1 MLLVRLSW
9 LRAAHRVHVWT
20 GRAARGG
27 GARPAGPRRGT
38 ASSQLEHVES
48 EVHARILSFDPLSY
62 PAGRIRQAR
71 ARSSGARARPRA
83 QNVHTEAGAR
93 SCRGMGRD
101 RAPAGETFACMDA
114 FVSPGSPASETFA
127 CTDAIVSPGDR
138 THLSETL
145 ACMDT
150 IVSPGGLPAETLACM
165 DAFVSPE
172 GRSPSARDVWKVPRC
187 RHLAAGSAGF
197 GVDMRLSGGWDGGR
211 PYSSYA
217 GSLAN
222 RSSPTRT
229 TGSSSA
235 RRGQGANCS
244 GRPAR

>member
-1 MLLVRLSW
+1 MSNLRYTRGSFLST
-9 LRAAHRVHVWT
+9 LYLTRPGASGKRGRGPRAR
-20 GRAARGG
+20 GRAHVRKTSTPKPVPAVVGEWGGIARLP
-27 GARPAGPRRGT
+27 ARHSRAWM
-38 ASSQLEHVES
+38 
-48 EVHARILSFDPLSY
+48 PLS
-62 PAGRIRQAR
+62 RQETLQAKH
-71 ARSSGARARPRA
+71 PRA
-83 QNVHTEAGAR
+83 WTPLSR
-93 SCRGMGRD
+93 
-101 RAPAGETFACMDA
+101 PETG
-114 FVSPGSPASETFA
+114 P
-127 CTDAIVSPGDR
+127 
-138 THLSETL
+138 HLSETL
-145 ACMDT
+145 ACMNA
-150 IVSPGGLPAETLACM
+150 IVSPGGVPDETLACM

-172 GRSPSARDVWKVPRC
+172 GRSPSARDVWKVPKR

-222 RSSPTRT
+222 RSSPART